1 MQPAQRT
8 VVVVATGV
16 ALAVA
21 AVTVNRLLAGPAG
34 GWFAYAPGTG
44 PIFPD
49 HDGVVWRE
57 AAVWLV
63 AIAAWAGLALW
74 LYRRPPTTG

>member
-1 MQPAQRT
+1 MQQAQRT

-21 AVTVNRLLAGPAG
+21 AVTVNRLLADTAG
-34 GWFAYAPGTG
+34 GWFVYAPDTG

-49 HDGVVWRE
+49 RDGVVWRE

-63 AIAAWAGLALW
+63 AIAVWSGLALW

>member
-1 MQPAQRT
+1 MQQAQRT

-21 AVTVNRLLAGPAG
+21 AVTVNRLLADPAG
-34 GWFAYAPGTG
+34 DWFAYAPDT
-44 PIFPD
+44 
-49 HDGVVWRE
+49 GVVAPSHDRAIWRE